1 MNDICDIICHL
12 IFHADTHTLID
23 LTDLSG
29 YYIRILLFNEELP
42 NHWGGGGS
50 QCHVTQKCLG
60 RGSGQN
66 MKSKSDVKIPST
78 RKL

>member
-1 MNDICDIICHL
+1 ML
-12 IFHADTHTLID
+12 IRHTLID

-29 YYIRILLFNEELP
+29 QYIRILLFNDELP
-42 NHWGGGGS
+42 NHLGGGGS
-50 QCHVTQKCLG
+50 QCHVTRKCLG

-66 MKSKSDVKIPST
+66 IESKSDVKIPST